1 MEVKEFKSFDEYE
14 NYVESDSYNE
24 LVPTIIIDENYCAI
38 DFDTQISMVNVE
50 CGVWSSAVE
59 VATGQHES
67 RKYNKP
73 TLRY

>member
-1 MEVKEFKSFDEYE
+1 MFSYDRCYNVFRRLLTIALYE
-14 NYVESDSYNE
+14 KKISKE
-24 LVPTIIIDENYCAI
+24 LVEY
-38 DFDTQISMVNVE
+38 FDRKKSMVNVE